1 MNPHASPI
9 LNGLTAPS
17 QEAYFAYVF
26 DQVLTANQ
34 SISGQVVIN
43 ADADFVLRGI
53 VVNSNAGIFRARF
66 NRSGL
71 YFLSSGYIHSNN
83 LASDVASPLPILPEM
98 VFVAGSRIGV
108 DIIDMSGAGNT
119 VQISF
124 IGAKRTR

>member
-9 LNGLTAPS
+9 LNGLAAT

-53 VVNSNAGIFRARF
+53 VVNSNSGIFRARF

-83 LASDVASPLPILPEM
+83 LASDAASPLPIVPEM
-98 VFVAGSRIGV
+98 LFVAGSRIGV
-108 DIIDMSGAGNT
+108 DIIELSGAGNT

-124 IGAKRTR
+124 VGAKRTR

>member
-9 LNGLTAPS
+9 LNGLATAN
-17 QEAYFAYVF
+17 QEAFFAYVY

-34 SISGQVVIN
+34 SVSGQVVIN

-53 VVNSNAGIFRARF
+53 VVNTLTGIFRVRF

-83 LASDVASPLPILPEM
+83 LVSDAASPLPIIPEM
-98 VFVAGSRIGV
+98 LFVAGSRIGIDIV
-108 DIIDMSGAGNT
+108 DLSGAGNT

-124 IGAKRTR
+124 IGAKRKQ